1 MGLGPLASVRPEQ
14 GDGVTPSGEAEVVI
28 IGAGIAGLTA
38 AIALGR
44 AGFDVLVVERAAAL
58 TQAGTALSLWPNA
71 LAALE
76 HIGLRGAVT
85 DIGIPEPA
93 GVVLD
98 STGKV
103 LITVNQELLSQD
115 LGSQTL
121 IVRRSELQ
129 HALLEAASHLPIR
142 LHTAAVNVE
151 LGTNS
156 VTVALADGSSL
167 EASVVLA
174 CDGIRS
180 IGRSLVDNP
189 PLTYRGRTSWR
200 ALLDT
205 GSTLAP
211 AATLTVGGGNQF
223 IAGPLPDGA
232 VYWAADV
239 GLPEGANAVMTD
251 RLAFLA
257 DTFASWHDP
266 IPQLIEASDNEQLVI
281 ADFYDSIPRTL
292 VRGRLALLGDAAHP
306 MTPDLG
312 QGACQGIE
320 DAVVLASCMR
330 RVNDPLAA
338 LATYQALRLPRVR
351 SVVRASRR
359 LGQLATAR
367 SAAVVGM
374 RNLVSRHMPPSTNA
388 WITARLASEDAFR
401 RTLPLD

>member
-1 MGLGPLASVRPEQ
+1 MA
-14 GDGVTPSGEAEVVI
+14 I

-38 AIALGR
+38 AIALDR
-44 AGFDVLVVERAAAL
+44 AGFTVQVIERAGAL

-76 HIGLRGAVT
+76 HIGLRGAIT

-98 STGKV
+98 PTGKV

-115 LGSQTL
+115 LGSPTL

-129 HALLEAASHLPIR
+129 HVLLEAASHLPIR
-142 LHTAAVNVE
+142 LHTTAAHVE
-151 LGTNS
+151 LGENS
-156 VTVALADGSSL
+156 ATVELADGDSL

-180 IGRSLVDNP
+180 IARSLVDNP
-189 PLTYRGRTSWR
+189 PLAYRGRTSWR
-200 ALLDT
+200 ALLDSA
-205 GSTLAP
+205 STLVP

-251 RLAFLA
+251 RLAFLV
-257 DTFASWHDP
+257 DTFASWHEP
-266 IPQLIEASDNEQLVI
+266 IPQLIEATDNHKVVI

-320 DAVVLASCMR
+320 DAIVLASCLR
-330 RVNDPLAA
+330 RVDDPQAA
-338 LATYQALRLPRVR
+338 LATYQSLRLPRVR
-351 SVVRASRR
+351 AVVRASRR
-359 LGQLATAR
+359 LGRLATAR
-367 SAAVVGM
+367 SPAVVGM
-374 RNLVSRHMPPSTNA
+374 RNLVSRHIPPSANA
-388 WITARLASEDAFR
+388 WITARIASEDAFR
-401 RTLPLD
+401 RTLLED